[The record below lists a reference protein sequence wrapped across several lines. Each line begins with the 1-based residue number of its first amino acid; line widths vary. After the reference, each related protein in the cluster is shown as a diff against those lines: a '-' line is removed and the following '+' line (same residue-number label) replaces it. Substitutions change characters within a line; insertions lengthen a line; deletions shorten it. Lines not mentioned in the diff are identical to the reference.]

1 MAKKRDY
8 YEVLGVSRNATAD
21 EIKKA
26 YRKLAMQHHPDRNAN
41 NAAAAEKFKE
51 VSEAYEVL
59 SDDKKRPQY
68 DQFGHDGLKSS
79 FGPGGFDFSRDF
91 THMSDLQDI
100 LGNLFGG
107 DAGMFGEAFA
117 GGARGGARRSRG
129 GSEGQRGDDLRFDL
143 EIDLEEAIFGSE
155 REVELPIRDECDAC
169 RGTGAAAGSGRETC
183 RQCGGHGF
191 VVAGGGFF
199 QIRQAC
205 PVCNGEGAIIRH
217 PCDKCGGTGRM
228 KARRKLALRIPR
240 GVETGSRLRLT
251 GKGEGGVRG
260 GPAGDLYV
268 VLHVREHDLFE
279 RQGDD
284 LACVVHVS
292 PVTAALGG
300 DVEVPT
306 PDGFAKIKLPP
317 GTPNGKLF
325 RLRNKGMPNL
335 EGHGSG
341 DLQVRIALEVPAHL
355 SSKQRKLLEDFAALT
370 ETANFPDASRMHLSA
385 EAFFARRD
393 VLRKHR

>member
-8 YEVLGVSRNATAD
+8 YEILGVSREATAD

-26 YRKLAMQHHPDRNAN
+26 YRKLAMQYHPDRNAN

-59 SDDKKRPQY
+59 SDPKKRPQY
-68 DQFGHDGLKSS
+68 DQFGHDGMKSQ

-100 LGNLFGG
+100 LGNIFGG
-107 DAGMFGEAFA
+107 DAGGLFGEAFA
-117 GGARGGARRSRG
+117 GRGGRRGRG
-129 GSEGQRGDDLRFDL
+129 SGQENRRGDDLRFDL
-143 EIDLEEAIFGSE
+143 EIDFEEALFGSE
-155 REVELPIRDECDAC
+155 REVELPIREECETC
-169 RGTGAAAGSGRETC
+169 RGTGAAAGSGREAC
-183 RQCGGHGF
+183 RQCGGQGF

-199 QIRQAC
+199 QIRQTC
-205 PVCNGEGAIIRH
+205 PVCNGEGSIIRH
-217 PCDKCGGTGRM
+217 PCGTCGGTGRM

-251 GKGEGGVRG
+251 GKGEGGIHG
-260 GPAGDLYV
+260 GPSGDLYV
-268 VLHVREHDLFE
+268 VLHVREHDLFQ

-292 PVTAALGG
+292 PIAAALGG
-300 DVEVPT
+300 EVEVPT

-317 GTPNGKLF
+317 GTPNGKIF

-341 DLQVRIALEVPAHL
+341 DLQVQIFLEAPSHL
-355 SSKQRKLLEDFAALT
+355 NAKQRRLLEEFGALS
-370 ETANFPDASRMHLSA
+370 EPGNYPEAVRVRQSA

-393 VLRKHR
+393 VLRKSRS

>member
-8 YEVLGVSRNATAD
+8 YEVLGVSRQATAD

-26 YRKLAMQHHPDRNAN
+26 YRKLAMQYHPDRNAN
-41 NAAAAEKFKE
+41 NTEAAEKFKE
-51 VSEAYEVL
+51 ISEAYEVL
-59 SDDKKRPQY
+59 SDPKKRPQY
-68 DQFGHDGLKSS
+68 DQFGHEGMKTS

-107 DAGMFGEAFA
+107 DGGLFGEAFS
-117 GGARGGARRSRG
+117 GRGGRRG
-129 GSEGQRGDDLRFDL
+129 GRGGGSQRGDDLRFDL

-155 REVELPIRDECDAC
+155 REVELPIREECQVC
-169 RGTGAAAGSGRETC
+169 HGSGASAGSGRETC
-183 RQCGGHGF
+183 RQCGGQGF

-199 QIRQAC
+199 QIRQTC
-205 PVCNGEGAIIRH
+205 PVCNGEGNIIRL
-217 PCDKCGGTGRM
+217 PCNACGGVGRV

-240 GVETGSRLRLT
+240 GVETGSRLRLS

-260 GPAGDLYV
+260 GPSGDLYV
-268 VLHVREHDLFE
+268 VLHVREHELFQ

-284 LACVVHVS
+284 LSCVVTVS

-300 DVEVPT
+300 EVEVPT

-317 GTPNGKLF
+317 GTHNGKMF
-325 RLRNKGMPNL
+325 RLRNKGIPSL
-335 EGHGSG
+335 EGHGCG
-341 DLQVRIALEVPAHL
+341 DLQVQVLLETPAHL
-355 SSKQRKLLEDFAALT
+355 SGKQRRLLEEFDTLT
-370 ETANFPDASRMHLSA
+370 GPDNYPDATRLRKTA
-385 EAFFARRD
+385 EAFFERRD
-393 VLRKHR
+393 VLRKSR